1 MNHKKSISKI
11 FLTNIASITTATIVL
26 LAAIFI
32 SVKIYECKRDCAL
45 ITEAYI
51 NEQEEIVKYE
61 VERVVNNIRYGISNS
76 CITNETEKI
85 KYIEQLRAV
94 RFHNKGKEPGIFFV
108 KSYDG
113 VQLLSVSSPEIEGK
127 DVSEYTDPERIVTHI
142 LFMNTISEKGYGFA
156 DYSWYNPFTGK
167 VQKKRSFIKA
177 LPEFEWYVGGGFWF
191 EDIHTVIIEKQNDL
205 KKYVLRYLFFI
216 TLIIIVLYIL
226 MYMISRK
233 ISLKIEDAFNKF
245 SLFFGDAAT
254 QNVLI
259 NKDDFNYSEFN
270 KLADSA
276 NKMILQ
282 RKQTEE
288 LLKESEERW
297 KFALEGSGDGI
308 WDWNAITNEV
318 FFSSQWKTMLGYE
331 DHEIENVLHEWDT
344 RLHPDDRDEA
354 YKDLNN
360 HLNGETDI
368 YVNEHRLRCKN
379 GSYKWILDRG
389 KVIDWSAES
398 KPIRVIGTLTDIS
411 IRKKNEETINQNEI
425 RNQLILDSAMD
436 GFWIVDKKG
445 NIIEINEIYS
455 KLSGYS
461 KRELLKMK
469 VYDLEAIDD
478 KQNVNQRIEK
488 LIQDGGRKI
497 ESVHKKKNG
506 DLWDVEVNIKYLEIN
521 EGLFVTFIHDITQ
534 RKLDEKKI
542 KESEEKYRLLA
553 ENQNDLLIKI
563 SPEKIVLYANLNYCA
578 TFGVKEH
585 EILGKTFLPL
595 IHNDDVEIVAKSLA
609 NLVKPPYKT
618 YHEERAKT
626 VDGWRWFGWSVKANL
641 DNSKNIT
648 EMIAV
653 GRDITEQKETEIEL
667 DKYRENL
674 EGIVKNRTQEVE
686 VNAVKLKESQTALLY
701 LLEDVNESSDKLRIT
716 NDQLEMANK
725 EMEAFSYSVSHDL
738 RAPLTRLDGFSSALS
753 ELYKDKLDEKGKHYL
768 SRIKASSRKMEQLIE
783 DLLSLSRISRQ
794 EILKSVVNISAIA
807 DKILKDLRKVEPQR
821 KVIVKIEK
829 SIEIFCDSKLI
840 TILLQNILSN
850 AWKFTSK
857 NTESIIEIGT
867 KNIDNKME
875 VFIKD
880 NGVGF
885 NMKYLDKVF
894 LPFQRLHTESE
905 FEGTGIGMATVHRIV
920 KRHDAE
926 INVESEIGKG
936 TTFYLNFSS

>member
-1 MNHKKSISKI
+1 MKDSIILGLLQNVAMLLTFTMLYDYFWTKTGEPNKWYLKI
-11 FLTNIASITTATIVL
+11 LAGFVIGGIGIVL
-26 LAAIFI
+26 MLSPWTLYPGLVFDTRSILLIGSGLFFGTIPTIIAIIITSIYRILMGGDGIWMGVAVVVSSGLISIAWRHLRKYFKIKNNAVEFFLIGVLVHIVMLACTMFLPEE
-32 SVKIYECKRDCAL
+32 SAL
-45 ITEAYI
+45 ITF
-51 NEQEEIVKYE
+51 K
-61 VERVVNNIRYGISNS
+61 
-76 CITNETEKI
+76 KI
-85 KYIEQLRAV
+85 LWPVIL
-94 RFHNKGKEPGIFFV
+94 IFPIGTMLLGSLMHRQAK
-108 KSYDG
+108 KSLMQKTLDD
-113 VQLLSVSSPEIEGK
+113 SEG
-127 DVSEYTDPERIVTHI
+127 
-142 LFMNTISEKGYGFA
+142 
-156 DYSWYNPFTGK
+156 
-167 VQKKRSFIKA
+167 
-177 LPEFEWYVGGGFWF
+177 
-191 EDIHTVIIEKQNDL
+191 
-205 KKYVLRYLFFI
+205 
-216 TLIIIVLYIL
+216 
-226 MYMISRK
+226 
-233 ISLKIEDAFNKF
+233 
-245 SLFFGDAAT
+245 
-254 QNVLI
+254 
-259 NKDDFNYSEFN
+259 
-270 KLADSA
+270 
-276 NKMILQ
+276 
-282 RKQTEE
+282 
-288 LLKESEERW
+288 RW
-297 KFALEGSGDGI
+297 KFALEGSGDGV

-318 FFSSQWKTMLGYE
+318 FFSRQWKAILGYE

-344 RLHPDDRDEA
+344 RLYPEDRDKA

-411 IRKKNEETINQNEI
+411 ERKKNEETIKKNVI
-425 RNQLILDSAMD
+425 RNQKILDSAMD

-445 NIIEINEIYS
+445 SIIEINEIYS

-461 KRELLKMK
+461 KQELLKMK
-469 VYDLEAIDD
+469 VYDLEANDD

-488 LIQDGGRKI
+488 LIQDGGGKF
-497 ESVHKKKNG
+497 ESVHKKKND
-506 DLWDVEVNIKYLEIN
+506 DLWHVEVNVKYLDIN

-563 SPEKIVLYANLNYCA
+563 SPEKTLSYANPNYCA

-595 IHNDDVEIVAKSLA
+595 IHNDDVEIVTKSLA
-609 NLVKPPYKT
+609 TLVKPPYKT

-641 DNSKNIT
+641 DKSKNIT

-653 GRDITEQKETEIEL
+653 GRDITEQKEIEIEL
-667 DKYRENL
+667 AKYRENL
-674 EGIVKNRTQEVE
+674 EGIVKERTQSVE
-686 VNAVKLKESQTALLY
+686 EQSLKLKESQTALLY
-701 LLEDVNESSDKLRIT
+701 LLEDVNESSEKLRIT
-716 NDQLEMANK
+716 NDQLEMVNK

-738 RAPLTRLDGFSSALS
+738 RAPLTRLDGFSTALVD
-753 ELYKDKLDEKGKHYL
+753 LYKDKLDDKGKHYL
-768 SRIKASSRKMEQLIE
+768 SRIKASSKKMEQLIE

-857 NTESIIEIGT
+857 NTESIFEIGT

-926 INVESEIGKG
+926 ITVESKIGEG
-936 TTFYLNFSS
+936 TIFYLSF